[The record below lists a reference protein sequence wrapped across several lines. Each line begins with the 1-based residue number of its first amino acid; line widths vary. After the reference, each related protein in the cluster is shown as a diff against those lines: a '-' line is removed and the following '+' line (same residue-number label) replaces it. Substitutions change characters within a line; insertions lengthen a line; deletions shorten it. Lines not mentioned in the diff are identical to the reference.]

1 MAALD
6 TGIHCAQLSTFSS
19 WETPKQKGSLKPEA
33 KQNVALLHRLNFWV
47 MWALYR
53 WLGQQGSWGRSRKM
67 VPSVIVIG
75 FFLWYW
81 TCWVLAFCATAVL
94 TLSFFLPE
102 YSFSFYY
109 YLCLCVYKCRHAYA
123 HMCIYVHIYTWPGG
137 LVCICINSIWIL
149 KLKVSINFISQCQL
163 KCLFYGKRMML
174 APDQGPS
181 ASSWE
186 PLTFQRSLQRCY
198 LKKKN
203 RKSPVLREIKRSGPT
218 AEGTDSL
225 GEEKGKKKKSNLEAE
240 DWTEKEGWV
249 SQSSMPFLERHQSN
263 LKGFKRQ

>member
-1 MAALD
+1 M
-6 TGIHCAQLSTFSS
+6 
-19 WETPKQKGSLKPEA
+19 
-33 KQNVALLHRLNFWV
+33 
-47 MWALYR
+47 
-53 WLGQQGSWGRSRKM
+53 
-67 VPSVIVIG
+67 
-75 FFLWYW
+75 
-81 TCWVLAFCATAVL
+81 
-94 TLSFFLPE
+94 
-102 YSFSFYY
+102 
-109 YLCLCVYKCRHAYA
+109 YKCRHAYA

-149 KLKVSINFISQCQL
+149 KLKVYINFISQCQL

-225 GEEKGKKKKSNLEAE
+225 GEEKGKKKKQSRSRRLNRERGMSEPKLYAISWKTPVKPQRIQEAVSNPRNRKAFGCLLFFQRCFYYLLGFISIQYKAKMTFSSAKLSCTLACHTHEMPREA
-240 DWTEKEGWV
+240 
-249 SQSSMPFLERHQSN
+249 N
-263 LKGFKRQ
+263 LRNGKLG